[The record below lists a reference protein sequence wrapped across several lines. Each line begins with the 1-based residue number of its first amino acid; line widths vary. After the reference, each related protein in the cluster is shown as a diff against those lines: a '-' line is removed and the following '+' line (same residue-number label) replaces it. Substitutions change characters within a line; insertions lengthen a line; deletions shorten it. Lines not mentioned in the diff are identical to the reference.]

1 MTKDYYKILG
11 ITRDASR
18 DDIKK
23 AYRKLALKY
32 HPDKNIGNDN
42 AEDKFKEV
50 SEAYETLSNIE
61 KKNLYDNPVNFGGF
75 SQGFPSGFEDMFSG
89 ISDFFD
95 FGGGRSR
102 SGMSQMVGQDISV
115 SAAINFRDILF
126 GSEKEVSFS
135 RSVTCDNCIGHGYID
150 SSDIDRCG
158 RCSGTG
164 KTSHDAGFLK
174 IESGCSTCQGKG
186 FLIKNACSLCA
197 GHGIVNHDEKIKV
210 SIPLGAREGSH
221 LRVESLGHFPPGA
234 SMPGNLIIEIKEEK
248 DDVFDVAGPHI
259 YMNKA
264 ITFAQACLGDT
275 IIISTLD
282 SDEEM
287 IIPPGTQPGSL
298 LSISG
303 KGLPEGVED
312 TDRGNFYLRLTVQI
326 PTDLSEEQTAAI
338 KELDKISTCKI

>member
-11 ITRDASR
+11 IPRDASR

-23 AYRKLALKY
+23 AYRKLALK
-32 HPDKNIGNDN
+32 
-42 AEDKFKEV
+42 
-50 SEAYETLSNIE
+50 
-61 KKNLYDNPVNFGGF
+61 DNPVNFGGF

-95 FGGGRSR
+95 FGGQRSQG
-102 SGMSQMVGQDISV
+102 GMHQMVGQDIAASATV
-115 SAAINFRDILF
+115 SFRDILL

-150 SSDIDRCG
+150 ASDTTRCS

-174 IESGCSTCQGKG
+174 IETGCNTCQGNG
-186 FLIKNACSLCA
+186 FIIKNACSLCS
-197 GHGIVNHDEKIKV
+197 GRGIITHDQSIKV
-210 SIPLGAREGSH
+210 TIPLGAREGSH

-234 SMPGNLIIEIKEEK
+234 SMPGNLIIEIKEAK
-248 DDVFDVAGPHI
+248 DTVFDAAGPHI
-259 YMNKA
+259 YMNKS

-282 SDEEM
+282 SEEAM
-287 IIPPGTQPGSL
+287 IIVPGTQPGSL

-303 KGLPEGVED
+303 KGLPENVGD

-326 PTDLSEEQTAAI
+326 PTDLSEAQVTII